1 MEKLNIGIF
10 GSNGFIGNNLSIAL
24 INTFNF
30 NKLYL
35 FSRSINPSISRLISE
50 YPERIIHISIDILNP
65 DSYKNQ
71 IKELDVIY
79 YLISNSIPL
88 TTWDSSKEEFNKN
101 ILPFIDLLESLHQ
114 SKIKRFI
121 YASSAGT
128 VYGNSKEIKNENSV
142 PSPFSPYGIGKLT
155 MEYLIEFYANKFDFK
170 HTTYRISNVYGPG
183 QNTSSGLGFI
193 NKLIENIAKN
203 ISTPIYG
210 NTIRNYVFIDDVIT
224 IFINSLKNIDS
235 NSTIINLASCD
246 NLSTNEVLS
255 IVGETLSTKI
265 KTTVY
270 PKRMSDNPKI
280 IVSNKKLVKNNK
292 NLQFTPISE
301 GILKTFKY
309 INEFSK

>member
-50 YPERIIHISIDILNP
+50 YPEKIIHISIDILDP

-128 VYGNSKEIKNENSV
+128 VYGNSKKIKNESSV
-142 PSPFSPYGIGKLT
+142 PSPYSPYGIGKLT
-155 MEYLIEFYANKFDFK
+155 MEYLIEFYANKLNFK

-183 QNTSSGLGFI
+183 QNTNSGLGFI

-210 NTIRNYVFIDDVIT
+210 NTIRNYVFIDDVIK
-224 IFINSLKNIDS
+224 IFINSLNNIDD

-255 IVGETLSTKI
+255 IVGETLNTKI
-265 KTTVY
+265 KTIVY

-280 IVSNKKLVKNNK
+280 IVSNKKLLKNNK
-292 NLQFTPISE
+292 NLQFTSISE
-301 GILKTFKY
+301 GILKTFNY
-309 INEFSK
+309 INEFSE